1 MAHLKFWNQHYS
13 FHWWN
18 LHLSRMLGNIFAF
31 LTLFSIGKILLF
43 AAICWKSLLCLSPS
57 LHNQISSLKFPASSP
72 RREGEAA
79 WTQTYGFLQVFF
91 SASMQG
97 RQFWIHPYYT
107 LKQHTWGQSINFVQ
121 FLRELAN
128 TNLEKCCSIPKS
140 LTVSSLMCYVSQARA
155 LTTSQSSSSQIP
167 LTILTPN
174 LSPLYTFSAVPL
186 TTHTHNPHD
195 TDNKNSP
202 HKNREI
208 KLNAE
213 LLTFAIHYCICTH
226 CLFLLLITICLHIG
240 PRGFL
245 IQFSQYLILY
255 IITYF
260 EKLDNLSF

>member
-1 MAHLKFWNQHYS
+1 MLKIFTVLEPQS
-13 FHWWN
+13 SQSDIIPKIPSQLPKEGRRSCMDTN
-18 LHLSRMLGNIFAF
+18 LW
-31 LTLFSIGKILLF
+31 FSSG
-43 AAICWKSLLCLSPS
+43 
-57 LHNQISSLKFPASSP
+57 
-72 RREGEAA
+72 
-79 WTQTYGFLQVFF
+79 FF

-140 LTVSSLMCYVSQARA
+140 LTVSSLMCYVSQACA

-195 TDNKNSP
+195 IDNKNSP